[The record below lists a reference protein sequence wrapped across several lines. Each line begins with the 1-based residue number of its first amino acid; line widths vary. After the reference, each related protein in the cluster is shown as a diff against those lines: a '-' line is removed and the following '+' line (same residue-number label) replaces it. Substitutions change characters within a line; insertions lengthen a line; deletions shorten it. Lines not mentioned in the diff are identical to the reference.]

1 MSPQFPGA
9 PADATG
15 HYTEMQST
23 MLPLPSSPTA
33 MEGLAPVSRQHA
45 ETALQGEQEQ
55 GSHFDNAFFDPED
68 ITFDQVPTHVPD
80 SFDWET
86 FDKTYRTP
94 HEQGANVSLER
105 RDLIP
110 TYNASGYGNI
120 HRQVDDQGDESQF
133 SGIFERAVE
142 TRNKG
147 QLHAYFWRN
156 TTASPIPPSIN
167 SVLEVFPVQ
176 HHNNTPRVQHIDEG
190 NAHHGVGG
198 YNAPGYEK
206 KDDMPSYGNAS
217 AQHHDVSVK
226 SIDVGSSDIEAH
238 GNTDPACT
246 GGTYDAHH
254 DVETIGSHTS
264 ESLNART
271 PVAQAYVQAVE
282 EPAKK
287 PTPTFAKQSDGGRR
301 KNGNHGQSWSEP
313 VHSDLSGEKD
323 ESSETQSTSQ
333 RNSGDNTP
341 PSANIESFIDPALTE
356 STRNNV
362 PKSGSA
368 NMTSHTAHNAEKAY
382 GTPADSQEAQLAY
395 PSSSQGV
402 PTSMQD
408 QSQED
413 SNGLAVLN
421 RPMNNQAHQSPTMQ
435 QSQHRSSSSAAAP
448 NNVDQSQEHLA
459 RNISNGQQQIQTRP
473 VNSMRPAQGKAP
485 QTPLTSVVPAA
496 APNDYHSSEAPPAF
510 SEQVPSDSAADGSRK
525 LTVVEQLFPP
535 INAIPGLPT
544 SHELM
549 NPEWSRPEIQTTGV
563 QTKFSSFED
572 AMSALNSPK
581 GPPRDPD
588 LVVLP
593 EQQLMIVNSFLRAMM
608 NLEEVDDKDKTT
620 LVWKKIMRR
629 RPVEIEAACWNVL
642 EKMIHYHRTTP
653 LPPPKEV
660 KKGGNKGRKSKE
672 EKDKEEE
679 DDDEEDEEEKK
690 KNRDPAKT
698 GALLS
703 FPDRAAAIVRIFHTN
718 KSTCKRMLDYHCK
731 YVSEFVDVPLE
742 CLLRCRANIIVNEH
756 KGGQIKTGRAVEAAA
771 KTEAGGGKRRTGKA
785 TGKATRKAKGKAEA
799 EAEAEPPV
807 GGGSADEAHEVED
820 AEKAGNDSQEIVA
833 VQDQDTSGQRGPL
846 YASAARGQSSY
857 AQNDQSTYGHNGQ
870 SSSAHNGRHSRG
882 YSMQGQ
888 DSTGYNRV
896 MSNAEHNQGMTY
908 TGQYQGVTNAGHN
921 QVISNH
927 GHVPGMTYTG
937 QYQGVTIAGHNQGMN
952 NDRHVQGITYTG
964 QYQGVTN
971 TGHIQSMTY
980 NGYNNIGTGVSNT
993 GQIQRTINT
1002 GQLPPTN
1009 TSGLHPSMNMDMAPM
1024 DLTLEAS
1031 LHSYG
1036 SHSEYEQHS
1045 ISPDFSAAACPTT
1058 GVLNSHTSSMD
1069 PSLWA
1074 ANTNCEMP
1082 LSPQLPQMATFYQP
1096 TLNPTST
1103 VGPNPIVS
1111 RSMGLNPGLPPNNQ
1125 IRGRKR
1131 GSAETGADENGTR
1144 TKRRR

>member
-1 MSPQFPGA
+1 
-9 PADATG
+9 
-15 HYTEMQST
+15 
-23 MLPLPSSPTA
+23 
-33 MEGLAPVSRQHA
+33 
-45 ETALQGEQEQ
+45 
-55 GSHFDNAFFDPED
+55 
-68 ITFDQVPTHVPD
+68 
-80 SFDWET
+80 
-86 FDKTYRTP
+86 
-94 HEQGANVSLER
+94 
-105 RDLIP
+105 
-110 TYNASGYGNI
+110 
-120 HRQVDDQGDESQF
+120 
-133 SGIFERAVE
+133 
-142 TRNKG
+142 
-147 QLHAYFWRN
+147 
-156 TTASPIPPSIN
+156 
-167 SVLEVFPVQ
+167 
-176 HHNNTPRVQHIDEG
+176 
-190 NAHHGVGG
+190 
-198 YNAPGYEK
+198 
-206 KDDMPSYGNAS
+206 
-217 AQHHDVSVK
+217 
-226 SIDVGSSDIEAH
+226 
-238 GNTDPACT
+238 
-246 GGTYDAHH
+246 
-254 DVETIGSHTS
+254 
-264 ESLNART
+264 
-271 PVAQAYVQAVE
+271 
-282 EPAKK
+282 
-287 PTPTFAKQSDGGRR
+287 
-301 KNGNHGQSWSEP
+301 
-313 VHSDLSGEKD
+313 
-323 ESSETQSTSQ
+323 
-333 RNSGDNTP
+333 
-341 PSANIESFIDPALTE
+341 
-356 STRNNV
+356 
-362 PKSGSA
+362 
-368 NMTSHTAHNAEKAY
+368 
-382 GTPADSQEAQLAY
+382 
-395 PSSSQGV
+395 
-402 PTSMQD
+402 
-408 QSQED
+408 
-413 SNGLAVLN
+413 
-421 RPMNNQAHQSPTMQ
+421 
-435 QSQHRSSSSAAAP
+435 
-448 NNVDQSQEHLA
+448 
-459 RNISNGQQQIQTRP
+459 
-473 VNSMRPAQGKAP
+473 
-485 QTPLTSVVPAA
+485 
-496 APNDYHSSEAPPAF
+496 
-510 SEQVPSDSAADGSRK
+510 
-525 LTVVEQLFPP
+525 
-535 INAIPGLPT
+535 
-544 SHELM
+544 
-549 NPEWSRPEIQTTGV
+549 
-563 QTKFSSFED
+563 
-572 AMSALNSPK
+572 
-581 GPPRDPD
+581 
-588 LVVLP
+588 
-593 EQQLMIVNSFLRAMM
+593 
-608 NLEEVDDKDKTT
+608 
-620 LVWKKIMRR
+620 
-629 RPVEIEAACWNVL
+629 
-642 EKMIHYHRTTP
+642 MIHYHRTTP

-690 KNRDPAKT
+690 KNRNPAKT

-857 AQNDQSTYGHNGQ
+857 AQNDQSNYGHNGQ

-888 DSTGYNRV
+888 DSTGYNQV
-896 MSNAEHNQGMTY
+896 MSNAE
-908 TGQYQGVTNAGHN
+908 
-921 QVISNH
+921 
-927 GHVPGMTYTG
+927 
-937 QYQGVTIAGHNQGMN
+937 HNQGMN

>member
-1 MSPQFPGA
+1 
-9 PADATG
+9 
-15 HYTEMQST
+15 
-23 MLPLPSSPTA
+23 
-33 MEGLAPVSRQHA
+33 
-45 ETALQGEQEQ
+45 
-55 GSHFDNAFFDPED
+55 
-68 ITFDQVPTHVPD
+68 
-80 SFDWET
+80 
-86 FDKTYRTP
+86 
-94 HEQGANVSLER
+94 
-105 RDLIP
+105 
-110 TYNASGYGNI
+110 
-120 HRQVDDQGDESQF
+120 
-133 SGIFERAVE
+133 
-142 TRNKG
+142 
-147 QLHAYFWRN
+147 
-156 TTASPIPPSIN
+156 
-167 SVLEVFPVQ
+167 
-176 HHNNTPRVQHIDEG
+176 
-190 NAHHGVGG
+190 
-198 YNAPGYEK
+198 
-206 KDDMPSYGNAS
+206 
-217 AQHHDVSVK
+217 
-226 SIDVGSSDIEAH
+226 
-238 GNTDPACT
+238 
-246 GGTYDAHH
+246 
-254 DVETIGSHTS
+254 
-264 ESLNART
+264 
-271 PVAQAYVQAVE
+271 
-282 EPAKK
+282 
-287 PTPTFAKQSDGGRR
+287 
-301 KNGNHGQSWSEP
+301 
-313 VHSDLSGEKD
+313 
-323 ESSETQSTSQ
+323 
-333 RNSGDNTP
+333 
-341 PSANIESFIDPALTE
+341 
-356 STRNNV
+356 
-362 PKSGSA
+362 
-368 NMTSHTAHNAEKAY
+368 
-382 GTPADSQEAQLAY
+382 
-395 PSSSQGV
+395 
-402 PTSMQD
+402 
-408 QSQED
+408 
-413 SNGLAVLN
+413 
-421 RPMNNQAHQSPTMQ
+421 
-435 QSQHRSSSSAAAP
+435 
-448 NNVDQSQEHLA
+448 
-459 RNISNGQQQIQTRP
+459 
-473 VNSMRPAQGKAP
+473 
-485 QTPLTSVVPAA
+485 
-496 APNDYHSSEAPPAF
+496 
-510 SEQVPSDSAADGSRK
+510 
-525 LTVVEQLFPP
+525 
-535 INAIPGLPT
+535 
-544 SHELM
+544 
-549 NPEWSRPEIQTTGV
+549 
-563 QTKFSSFED
+563 
-572 AMSALNSPK
+572 
-581 GPPRDPD
+581 
-588 LVVLP
+588 
-593 EQQLMIVNSFLRAMM
+593 
-608 NLEEVDDKDKTT
+608 
-620 LVWKKIMRR
+620 
-629 RPVEIEAACWNVL
+629 
-642 EKMIHYHRTTP
+642 MIHYHRTTP

-690 KNRDPAKT
+690 KNRNPAKT

-857 AQNDQSTYGHNGQ
+857 AQNDQSNYGHNGQ

-888 DSTGYNRV
+888 DSTGYNQV
-896 MSNAEHNQGMTY
+896 MSNAEHNQGM
-908 TGQYQGVTNAGHN
+908 N
-921 QVISNH
+921 NH

-1111 RSMGLNPGLPPNNQ
+1111 RSMGLNPGLLPNNQ